1 VRAKL
6 TDALNAALADP
17 ALTSRIEELGSVPP
31 KPHERNPEHLVRM
44 VRSEVER
51 WSVVIKAA
59 GISEP

>member
-1 VRAKL
+1 V
-6 TDALNAALADP
+6 
-17 ALTSRIEELGSVPP
+17 EELGSVLPRP
-31 KPHERNPEHLVRM
+31 EERTPEHLTRL